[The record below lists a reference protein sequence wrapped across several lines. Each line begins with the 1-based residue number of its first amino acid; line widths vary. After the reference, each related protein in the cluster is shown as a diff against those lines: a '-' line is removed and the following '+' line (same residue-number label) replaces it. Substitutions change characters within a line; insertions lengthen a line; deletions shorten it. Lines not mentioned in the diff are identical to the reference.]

1 MALLIVLITLLAAYN
16 AFSLILKKK
25 EEKKI
30 GNNKSSEKLE
40 SFFNEVNDVF
50 RELIKYQNEMLEEKE
65 RAQKN
70 LKEIAERILKYYEQ
84 TFSTEIVKKVL
95 NEKKDIVEILKP
107 DNSEYLDMTETERVQ
122 KQKLKNELEMLKIFI
137 FALKNQ
143 SKFSNVLKVTFEE
156 LEIEMWVMEKL
167 EYLDKETKEKLIE
180 KLLNEINKEIKIV

>member
-16 AFSLILKKK
+16 VFSLILKKK

-30 GNNKSSEKLE
+30 ENNKSSEKLE

-65 RAQKN
+65 RTQKN

-107 DNSEYLDMTETERVQ
+107 DNSEYLDMTEKERVQ
-122 KQKLKNELEMLKIFI
+122 KQKLKDELEMLKIFI

-143 SKFSNVLKVTFEE
+143 SGFSNVLKVTFEE

>member
-1 MALLIVLITLLAAYN
+1 MSLLIVLITLLAAYN
-16 AFSLILKKK
+16 VFSLILKKK

-30 GNNKSSEKLE
+30 ENNKSSEKLE

-107 DNSEYLDMTETERVQ
+107 DNSEYLDMTEKERVQ
-122 KQKLKNELEMLKIFI
+122 KQKLKDELEMLKVFI

-143 SKFSNVLKVTFEE
+143 SRFSNVLKVTFEE

>member
-1 MALLIVLITLLAAYN
+1 MALLVVLITLLAAYN
-16 AFSLILKKK
+16 VFSLILKKK

-50 RELIKYQNEMLEEKE
+50 KELIKYQNEMLEEKE
-65 RAQKN
+65 RTQKN

-107 DNSEYLDMTETERVQ
+107 DNSEYLDMTEKERVQ
-122 KQKLKNELEMLKIFI
+122 KQKLKDELEMLKIFI

-143 SKFSNVLKVTFEE
+143 SGFSNVLKVTFEE

-180 KLLNEINKEIKIV
+180 KLLTEINKEIKIV

>member
-16 AFSLILKKK
+16 VFSLILKKK

-30 GNNKSSEKLE
+30 ENNKSSEKLE
-40 SFFNEVNDVF
+40 SFFNEVNDIF

-107 DNSEYLDMTETERVQ
+107 DNSEYLDMTEKERVQ
-122 KQKLKNELEMLKIFI
+122 KQKLKDELEMLKIFI

-143 SKFSNVLKVTFEE
+143 SRFSNVLKVTFEE

>member
-16 AFSLILKKK
+16 VFSLILKKK

-107 DNSEYLDMTETERVQ
+107 DNSEYLDMTEKERVQ
-122 KQKLKNELEMLKIFI
+122 KQKLKDELEMLKIFI

-143 SKFSNVLKVTFEE
+143 SRFSNVLKVTFEE

>member
-16 AFSLILKKK
+16 VFSLILKKK

-30 GNNKSSEKLE
+30 ENNKSSEKLE

-107 DNSEYLDMTETERVQ
+107 DNSEYLDMTEKERVQ
-122 KQKLKNELEMLKIFI
+122 KQKLKDELEMLKIFI

-143 SKFSNVLKVTFEE
+143 SRFSNVLKVTFEE

>member
-16 AFSLILKKK
+16 VFSLILKKK

-30 GNNKSSEKLE
+30 ENNKSSEKLE

-107 DNSEYLDMTETERVQ
+107 DNSEYLDMTEKERVQ
-122 KQKLKNELEMLKIFI
+122 KQKLKDELEMLKVFI

-143 SKFSNVLKVTFEE
+143 SRFSNVLKVTFEE

-180 KLLNEINKEIKIV
+180 KLLTEINKEIKIV

>member
-1 MALLIVLITLLAAYN
+1 MLITLLAAYN
-16 AFSLILKKK
+16 VFSLILKKK

-95 NEKKDIVEILKP
+95 NEKKI
-107 DNSEYLDMTETERVQ
+107 
-122 KQKLKNELEMLKIFI
+122 
-137 FALKNQ
+137 
-143 SKFSNVLKVTFEE
+143 
-156 LEIEMWVMEKL
+156 
-167 EYLDKETKEKLIE
+167 
-180 KLLNEINKEIKIV
+180 

>member
-16 AFSLILKKK
+16 VFSLILKKK

-30 GNNKSSEKLE
+30 ENNKSSEKLE

-107 DNSEYLDMTETERVQ
+107 DNSEYLDMTEKERVQ
-122 KQKLKNELEMLKIFI
+122 KQKLKDELEMLKVFI

-143 SKFSNVLKVTFEE
+143 SRFSNVLKVTFEE

>member
-16 AFSLILKKK
+16 VFSLILKKK

-30 GNNKSSEKLE
+30 ENNKSSEKLE

-107 DNSEYLDMTETERVQ
+107 DNSEYLDMTEKERVQ
-122 KQKLKNELEMLKIFI
+122 KQKLKDELEMLKIFI

-143 SKFSNVLKVTFEE
+143 SRFSNVLKVTFEE

-180 KLLNEINKEIKIV
+180 KLLTEINKEIKIV

>member
-16 AFSLILKKK
+16 VFSLILKKK

-30 GNNKSSEKLE
+30 ENNKSSEKLE

-95 NEKKDIVEILKP
+95 NEKKI
-107 DNSEYLDMTETERVQ
+107 
-122 KQKLKNELEMLKIFI
+122 
-137 FALKNQ
+137 
-143 SKFSNVLKVTFEE
+143 
-156 LEIEMWVMEKL
+156 
-167 EYLDKETKEKLIE
+167 
-180 KLLNEINKEIKIV
+180 

>member
-16 AFSLILKKK
+16 VFSLILKKK

-30 GNNKSSEKLE
+30 ENNKSSEKLE

-65 RAQKN
+65 RTQKN

-107 DNSEYLDMTETERVQ
+107 DNSEYLDMTEKERVQ
-122 KQKLKNELEMLKIFI
+122 KQKLKDELEMLKIFI

-143 SKFSNVLKVTFEE
+143 SRFSNVLKVTFEE

-167 EYLDKETKEKLIE
+167 EYLDKETKEKLI
-180 KLLNEINKEIKIV
+180 

>member
-16 AFSLILKKK
+16 VFSLILKKK

-30 GNNKSSEKLE
+30 ENNKSSEKLE

-65 RAQKN
+65 RAQRN

-107 DNSEYLDMTETERVQ
+107 DNSEYLDMTEKERVQ
-122 KQKLKNELEMLKIFI
+122 KQKLKDELEMLKIFI

-143 SKFSNVLKVTFEE
+143 SRFSNVLKVTFEE

>member
-16 AFSLILKKK
+16 VFSLILKKK

-107 DNSEYLDMTETERVQ
+107 DNSEYLDMTEKERVQ
-122 KQKLKNELEMLKIFI
+122 KQKLKDELEMLKVFI

-143 SKFSNVLKVTFEE
+143 SRFSNVLKVTFEE

>member
-16 AFSLILKKK
+16 VFSLILKKK

-107 DNSEYLDMTETERVQ
+107 DNSEYLDMTEKERVQ
-122 KQKLKNELEMLKIFI
+122 KQKLKDELEMLKIFI

-143 SKFSNVLKVTFEE
+143 SRFSNVLKVTFEE

-180 KLLNEINKEIKIV
+180 KLLTEINKEIKIV

>member
-16 AFSLILKKK
+16 VFSLILKKK

-30 GNNKSSEKLE
+30 ENNKSSEKLE

-84 TFSTEIVKKVL
+84 TFSTEIVRHKK
-95 NEKKDIVEILKP
+95 
-107 DNSEYLDMTETERVQ
+107 T
-122 KQKLKNELEMLKIFI
+122 
-137 FALKNQ
+137 
-143 SKFSNVLKVTFEE
+143 
-156 LEIEMWVMEKL
+156 
-167 EYLDKETKEKLIE
+167 
-180 KLLNEINKEIKIV
+180 